1 MALGGLSTIGIA
13 GVSSSTQFRT
23 QSHRTRLL
31 RIGMVCAV
39 LAIAPVVGVLVV
51 IGGPIAAFIAVLAPL
66 LLLGLN
72 RMQSHLDLAPLVI
85 LFTAAFVPF
94 SLPTGTQSRLVLSL
108 LLTILLV
115 GQWIFK
121 ALIVAKRLQLQP
133 SPLNRPLFGF
143 MIITLFSLVWSMAF
157 RDPLVMVGSSFVV
170 VQVASALVMIMLPGA
185 FLLVANHVNS
195 LRLLKAMVGMMLIA
209 GLIGIIGRYGL
220 GTAVIDD
227 GGLFSMWIISLSVG
241 LALFNRQMSWRWQGL
256 LLILAGSWVIWGF
269 ILHISWLA
277 GWLPGLLAIAVLLFM
292 RSKKLLLIALICMI
306 CLVGL
311 RANYYMEALF
321 VDEDAESGQT
331 RLAAW
336 EHNWRVTGQH
346 WLFGTGP
353 AGYAA
358 YYMAYFP
365 DEAMAT
371 HSNYIDLIA
380 QTGIFGLGLCMWFF
394 CALVW
399 LGYKLCRRFR
409 GRGDFAEGAA
419 NAAFAGTIGVLVAM
433 AIGDWVFPF
442 AYTQTIAGYSYAV
455 YNWLFMG
462 VILVLGR
469 LYPDAKIRD

>member
-1 MALGGLSTIGIA
+1 
-13 GVSSSTQFRT
+13 
-23 QSHRTRLL
+23 
-31 RIGMVCAV
+31 
-39 LAIAPVVGVLVV
+39 
-51 IGGPIAAFIAVLAPL
+51 
-66 LLLGLN
+66 
-72 RMQSHLDLAPLVI
+72 
-85 LFTAAFVPF
+85 
-94 SLPTGTQSRLVLSL
+94 
-108 LLTILLV
+108 
-115 GQWIFK
+115 
-121 ALIVAKRLQLQP
+121 
-133 SPLNRPLFGF
+133 
-143 MIITLFSLVWSMAF
+143 
-157 RDPLVMVGSSFVV
+157 
-170 VQVASALVMIMLPGA
+170 
-185 FLLVANHVNS
+185 
-195 LRLLKAMVGMMLIA
+195 
-209 GLIGIIGRYGL
+209 
-220 GTAVIDD
+220 
-227 GGLFSMWIISLSVG
+227 
-241 LALFNRQMSWRWQGL
+241 
-256 LLILAGSWVIWGF
+256 
-269 ILHISWLA
+269 
-277 GWLPGLLAIAVLLFM
+277 
-292 RSKKLLLIALICMI
+292 
-306 CLVGL
+306 
-311 RANYYMEALF
+311 MEALF